1 MHGEVGRKSQSGR
14 RSRKHM
20 DILIFFFPLFSF
32 VSFAL
37 FFVCPSSDSQIELQ
51 LQQHLM
57 LGNRLM
63 KEKFIVRIFIFKAS
77 FQAHAERLQLEGESR
92 LSAAIKISP
101 NVSAI
106 RDNRVGDP

>member
-1 MHGEVGRKSQSGR
+1 
-14 RSRKHM
+14 
-20 DILIFFFPLFSF
+20 
-32 VSFAL
+32 
-37 FFVCPSSDSQIELQ
+37 
-51 LQQHLM
+51 
-57 LGNRLM
+57 M
-63 KEKFIVRIFIFKAS
+63 KKKFIVCIFIFKAS

>member
-20 DILIFFFPLFSF
+20 DILIFFFFPIFSF

-77 FQAHAERLQLEGESR
+77 F
-92 LSAAIKISP
+92 
-101 NVSAI
+101 
-106 RDNRVGDP
+106 